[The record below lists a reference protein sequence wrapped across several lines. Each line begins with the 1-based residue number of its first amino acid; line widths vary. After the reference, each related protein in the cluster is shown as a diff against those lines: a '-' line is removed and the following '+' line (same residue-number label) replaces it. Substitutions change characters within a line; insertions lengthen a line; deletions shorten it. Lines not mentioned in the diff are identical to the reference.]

1 MNKLDATHAPELNS
15 WAAWAN
21 VADTDFYTSIH
32 HARAV
37 GKMFRPDNPL
47 LPNHEWEQR
56 SVLEDG
62 DTVILCGACVAPGA
76 WRIGFGECRGTVLP
90 AQ

>member
-1 MNKLDATHAPELNS
+1 MGQRGRHRLLHEHPPRQGRGQE
-15 WAAWAN
+15 
-21 VADTDFYTSIH
+21 
-32 HARAV
+32 
-37 GKMFRPDNPL
+37 FRPDNPL

>member
-21 VADTDFYTSIH
+21 VADTDFCTSIH

-37 GKMFRPDNPL
+37 GKSSGPTTRCCPTTNGSSAASWKTATP
-47 LPNHEWEQR
+47 
-56 SVLEDG
+56 
-62 DTVILCGACVAPGA
+62 
-76 WRIGFGECRGTVLP
+76 
-90 AQ
+90 